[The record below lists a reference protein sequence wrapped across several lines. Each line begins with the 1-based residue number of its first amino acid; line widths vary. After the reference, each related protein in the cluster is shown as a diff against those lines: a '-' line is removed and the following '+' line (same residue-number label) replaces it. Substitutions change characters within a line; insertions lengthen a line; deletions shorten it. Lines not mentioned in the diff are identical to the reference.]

1 MFLYNIGIKL
11 YYFAVWLVSF
21 FNTKAGL
28 WINGRRQQKIAA
40 FNSSIWFHFASLG
53 EFEQG
58 RPILE
63 AMREQYPEK
72 SIVVTF
78 FSPSGY
84 EIRENTPL
92 ANAVY
97 YLPLD
102 TQKNVRDFI
111 DTIKPDMAIFTKY
124 EYWYHY
130 FNELHRR
137 NIPLYIVSGIFR
149 PGQVFFKWYGG
160 LHRKM
165 LSFVTHFFLQDESS
179 KQLLNKLD
187 LTNITV
193 SGDTRFDRVW
203 ANAQNPKEISGVKE
217 FKNGQKLFIAGST
230 WPEDEKLLAT
240 LPTLYPDWK
249 FIFAPHE
256 IGEEKIN
263 NLINLLPKDSVVK
276 YSQLG
281 DNSKFKIQNSKEESD
296 LPAPRTSHPASKSP
310 QTLVI
315 DNIGMLSSLYAYG
328 DIAYIGGGFGAGIH
342 NTLEAAAFGLPV
354 IFGPRYLKFN
364 EARELIALKAGFS
377 ISDETQLKGIVDTL
391 ITDEAF
397 YSTTSKKIYNYVQE
411 HTGATQMIMGHINV
425 QMCRL

>member
-21 FNTKAGL
+21 FNTKASL
-28 WINGRRQQKIAA
+28 WIKGRQQQKLAR

-63 AMREQYPEK
+63 AMREQYSEK

-84 EIRENTPL
+84 EIRKNTPL
-92 ANAVY
+92 ADAVY

-102 TQKNVRDFI
+102 TSNNARDFI

-137 NIPLYIVSGIFR
+137 NIPLYVVSGIFR

-179 KQLLNKLD
+179 EQLLNKLG
-187 LTNITV
+187 LANITV

-203 ANAQNPKEISGVKE
+203 ANAQNPKEIAGVSE

-263 NLINLLPKDSVVK
+263 NLINLLPKDSVLK
-276 YSQLG
+276 YSQLK
-281 DNSKFKIQNSKEESD
+281 DIQSD
-296 LPAPRTSHPASKSP
+296 LISHISHLTS
-310 QTLVI
+310 LVI

-354 IFGPRYLKFN
+354 IFGPHYLKFN

-377 ISDETQLKGIVDTL
+377 IGDETQLKGIVDTL
-391 ITDEAF
+391 IMDEAF
-397 YSTTSKKIYNYVQE
+397 YSTTRKKIYNYVQE
-411 HTGATQMIMGHINV
+411 HIGATKMIIDHIGP
-425 QMCRL
+425 LTP

>member
-11 YYFAVWLVSF
+11 YYFVIWLASF

-28 WINGRRQQKIAA
+28 WINGRRQQKIKPL
-40 FNSSIWFHFASLG
+40 NSSIWFHFASLG

-63 AMREQYPEK
+63 AVRKQYAGK
-72 SIVVTF
+72 SIVITF

-84 EIRENTPL
+84 EIRKSTPL
-92 ANAVY
+92 ADAVY

-102 TQKNVRDFI
+102 TPKNARDFI
-111 DTIKPDMAIFTKY
+111 DMIKPDMAIFTKY

-130 FNELHRR
+130 FKELNRQ

-179 KQLLNKLD
+179 EQLLNKLG

-203 ANAQNPKEISGVKE
+203 ANAQNPKEIVGVSE

-240 LPTLYPDWK
+240 LPALYPDWK

-256 IGEEKIN
+256 VGEEKIN
-263 NLINLLPKDSVVK
+263 HLIGLLPPNSTVK
-276 YSQLG
+276 YSQLTTH
-281 DNSKFKIQNSKEESD
+281 NAQLQI
-296 LPAPRTSHPASKSP
+296 
-310 QTLVI
+310 LVI

-377 ISDETQLKGIVDTL
+377 ISDEAQLKGIVDTL

-411 HTGATQMIMGHINV
+411 HTGATEMIMGP
-425 QMCRL
+425 LAP